1 MSLAAG
7 KLPDQATALPLEYRQ
22 ASKEDKLNSIAGCI
36 DSDGSL
42 MKKGRTRYYI
52 FSQSTPEHRA
62 MVFHLAELVNSIAGT
77 NAGKVIESEEDGMV
91 IYTVRST
98 RGIEKISPY
107 LLCEWKRI
115 DAMQSHK
122 DRDI

>member
-1 MSLAAG
+1 M
-7 KLPDQATALPLEYRQ
+7 
-22 ASKEDKLNSIAGCI
+22 
-36 DSDGSL
+36 
-42 MKKGRTRYYI
+42 
-52 FSQSTPEHRA
+52 
-62 MVFHLAELVNSIAGT
+62 AELVNSIAGT

-122 DRDI
+122 DRDIRPIHSVEEVEGGGSARDIKVQGGFFQLANRLVCPDGST